1 MNCKSLDTE
10 FALEFTYTWTRV
22 RFIKYKKKKKN
33 VTIISARA

>member
-22 RFIKYKKKKKN
+22 RFIKYKKKKN